1 MKRTAWGGLLAAL
14 ALAVCLSLLPTT
26 AQATEHTNHPIC
38 GASCTHASEGK
49 EHTEITWTAIGSEN
63 DLYETEKDGKGGYYY
78 LTTDIVLSRIWE
90 PADGVTLCLNGH
102 SLTADHDSIET
113 FDQTV
118 FVDQNRSFTLTDC
131 NGDNGSYTF
140 RKNENGD
147 KWELVTGNPT
157 GSDDIKVTGGVI
169 THAVGKTGSGV
180 HVKGTFTMYGGTIA
194 GNRAENGGG
203 VYAVSGGAFVMY
215 GGTIAGNTTA
225 ENGGGINIQNS
236 SKSSISGGSI
246 TKNSAANGY
255 GGGVYAGN
263 TRNFTISGSA
273 VISGNSAANGG
284 GVCVDGQSAVVTMT
298 GGTIGGTESDDAN
311 TAAYGGGVYVNNGG
325 MLTMNGSAKVSGNSA
340 SNNGGGVY
348 VNNGST
354 LSMSENASVS
364 GNKSTGDGGGVY
376 VSGGSDGGYSMF
388 TMNGSASVSGNIS
401 GNLVLSGDIY
411 GGGVYLNDNCTF
423 NLSGSAAI
431 RGNKAYGGTSYG
443 GGVYAYNSTITM
455 TGGTIGGTERD
466 DANTASYGGGVYLDG
481 NSTFTMSGGEITGNI
496 TRTRGNGGG
505 VYQLGGTFIMSGSA
519 AVRGN
524 TANVNGGGVYTDGG
538 GKLSM
543 SDSAVIA
550 GNRVEHDTGGSGG
563 GVYAHNSTIDMTGGT
578 IGGAGS
584 DANTA
589 PYGGG
594 VYLYSRDSYH
604 STFTMSGG
612 AVCGNKSTGNGG
624 GVYVYDGCTFTMS
637 DSAEVRGNK
646 ISGSESSNTSNG
658 HGGGVYV
665 VNGTFTMNGGAV
677 CGNSAVK
684 NGGGVYVN
692 ASSSGSA
699 AFTMNDGASVCG
711 NSTPQDG
718 GGVYV
723 YKVGNGNVTFTME
736 GGAEVRG
743 NSAVKGGGVYMYNG
757 TLDLRG
763 TVTGNNA
770 SGADAG
776 AGVYVRHPKSG
787 GDTPTVNLSGGAAV
801 NSNWKNGALENGVY
815 VQGKNGTANN
825 IYLPED
831 KTVAVTGSLTG
842 DGTIGVTSGKALEP
856 GAYTTLA
863 SVAEGAEVSVTKFT
877 PDAGEPYSVARVE
890 NELWLVNGQLHL
902 HAACGGTT
910 CPDKDK
916 HSAHGDYVRFD
927 VLSYDADN
935 KKLNGY
941 SASGEGYTLGAGAY
955 YLNGNIEL
963 DAPLLIDRGVTLCLN
978 GYSLTVKADKEAIII
993 AAYNGSLT
1001 LCDCKGGNVDAEY
1014 GSITHGEKDSGKYS
1028 GCGVMVN
1035 INATFTMY
1043 GGSICGNQSEDKAA
1057 GVHVDSGASFTM
1069 YGGSICGNQS
1079 ESVYVEPG
1087 ATFTM
1092 YGGSVTE
1099 NSAPGGMGAGIYT
1112 AGNTTIGGSAVVS
1125 RNSAPGGMGAGIYCF
1140 SGTLCIEGSAQIT
1153 DNTAAKGGGV
1163 YVQIEDGGAVTIRGN
1178 AQITGNTATEDGGG
1192 VYVEKGTLKVSG
1204 SVKLTGNVD
1213 GSEAPKHSNVYLY
1226 SGDPITVE
1234 GELTDGENSARIGV
1248 TLSDRVLKLAEGGVP
1263 QTVAEATD
1271 GSWIKETSFAYDDDT
1286 GTYTMGLSEDRKSV
1300 KLRHDHAW
1308 MYTRLEESTPT
1319 IEAKCSTCELNGGAV
1334 WLFVDSY
1341 TYTPQTAQGPEAK
1354 HYPNRPWKAGPVT
1367 VVYKKGEAV
1376 LSEAPTNAGEYTA
1389 SITLTGADGTPVTI
1403 ERTFRINKR
1412 TELNKTD
1419 FTFQP
1424 PQNAEYDGKTDWTV
1438 TIRAN
1443 ADIVG
1448 VGEIT
1453 PKYWKN
1459 GALPKKGT
1467 KDAGTYTVNI
1477 YVEEGD
1483 NYSAMYCPTEQAD
1496 YWTFAV
1502 TPASYDYSIPDQSI
1516 VVGSCLRDIVVPEGG
1531 TGVPLENGSNETV
1544 RGTLTW
1550 YILDAEN
1557 NYEEAS
1563 DADLW
1568 EVATPGGSRTLYW
1581 IFQPTDPNYTDAAK
1595 SGSVVLNFTEASP
1608 QDLRFD
1614 TSPVS
1619 KTYGDAPFTVEAYN
1633 ASQGGG
1639 EVTYTSSDASIAA
1652 VDSNGKVTIKRA
1664 GSVTIT
1670 ATAAAVSG
1678 KYEVTSKSY
1687 ELTVAPKPVPV
1698 YSVSA
1703 KSKEYDGTTRAE
1715 ANLTYA
1721 TILGTDKVDPNDDVY
1736 VIGAD
1741 VAFADPNADYSPD
1754 TGNTPKTVYIRS
1766 VTLGGAD
1773 AGSYT
1778 VDRENSATETVAII
1792 YQRELTLTHIDRVD
1806 KDYDGSTDYAV
1817 VTGERFDGLQNRETL
1832 VRDVDY
1838 TISAEYWPN
1847 ADAGLKTVWVTV
1859 TLLDTPTARNYQ
1871 AGRTGGQFG
1880 FTDYAQINQ
1889 LVYGDKTDRLD
1900 VRYGRS
1906 GTKELGGLLAEA
1918 RSTATVYAIEGD
1930 TSILSAYS
1938 LSPDTKLYAAV
1949 VDDAAKIGASATI
1962 RILVTGVNYEDY
1974 FIDVTVTV
1982 SGKESVTISGL
1993 TYPYKTYDGQPI
2005 APTGTLTVSGDKV
2018 PAGALEV
2025 WYTGTGGTVYS
2036 SASAPAA
2043 AGSYQ
2048 AVWRVA
2054 DSNADYTGSVT
2065 YSFSIGRRT
2074 VTVKPKN
2081 AAITEGAALPA
2092 FELEYAGLVSGDV
2105 LGVTPAP
2112 QFTVYEIGS
2121 DTEVLAPTTGRYR
2134 IYWTNA
2140 DSAAFTGAE
2149 SYDVFPIRVSELTVS
2164 SAPAPTPGGSSGPAA
2179 PTYPVSTPNKPEN
2192 GTVTVE
2198 PKNAGKGDTVTIIVK
2213 PDEGYE
2219 PGTVAVVD
2227 KDGSKLPL
2235 TDEGGGRYSFVMP
2248 EGGVTVKADFV
2259 KKGFF
2264 VDVPADSFYYEA
2276 VKWAVEKGI
2285 TNGTD
2290 AMHFSPNEPCTRAQ
2304 IVTFLWRAAG
2314 SPEPKSLSS
2323 FADVPANAYYAKAV
2337 AWAAEQGIALGVD
2350 ATHFDPNATCTR
2362 AHGVTFL
2369 ARAVKAAGDGR
2380 TAFTDVPENA
2390 YYAPAVKW
2398 AADNGVTEGIGGGL
2412 FGPANDCTRAQ
2423 IVTFLYRLYAKA

>member
-1 MKRTAWGGLLAAL
+1 MKRKPWGGFLLTL
-14 ALAVCLSLLPTT
+14 VLAVCLSLLPTT
-26 AQATEHTNHPIC
+26 AQAADHSSHPVC
-38 GASCTHASEGK
+38 GASCTHASE

-131 NGDNGSYTF
+131 NGDRSYTF

-157 GSDDIKVTGGVI
+157 ESDDIKVTGGVI

-180 HVKGTFTMYGGTIA
+180 HVKGTFTMYGGSIV

-203 VYAVSGGAFVMY
+203 VYAVTGGAFVMY

-284 GVCVDGQSAVVTMT
+284 GVCFQSTASSGFYEM
-298 GGTIGGTESDDAN
+298 TIGG
-311 TAAYGGGVYVNNGG
+311 
-325 MLTMNGSAKVSGNSA
+325 SASVSGNSA
-340 SNNGGGVY
+340 SSNGGGVY
-348 VNNGST
+348 
-354 LSMSENASVS
+354 A
-364 GNKSTGDGGGVY
+364 DGG
-376 VSGGSDGGYSMF
+376 SKLDMGGKSV
-388 TMNGSASVSGNIS
+388 VSGNIS

-455 TGGTIGGTERD
+455 TGGTIGGTIGGTERD

-519 AVRGN
+519 EVRGN

-665 VNGTFTMNGGAV
+665 VNGTFTMDGGAV

-699 AFTMNDGASVCG
+699 AFTMNGSAEVSSNTATG
-711 NSTPQDG
+711 DG

-723 YKVGNGNVTFTME
+723 YKVGNGNVTFTMD

-757 TLDLRG
+757 TLNLRG

-770 SGADAG
+770 SGDG
-776 AGVYVRHPKSG
+776 AGVYVWHPKSG
-787 GDTPTVNLSGGAAV
+787 GYTPTVNLSGDAAV
-801 NSNWKNGALENGVY
+801 HGNWKNGALKNGVY
-815 VQGKNGTANN
+815 VQGENGTANN

-863 SVAEGAEVSVTKFT
+863 SVAAGAEVSVTKFT
-877 PDAGEPYSVARVE
+877 PDAGDPYSVARVGDA
-890 NELWLVNGQLHL
+890 LWLVNGQLHL
-902 HAACGGTT
+902 HAVCGGTT
-910 CPDKDK
+910 CPDTAN
-916 HSAHGDYVRFD
+916 HNSAHGDYVRFD

-963 DAPLLIDRGVTLCLN
+963 DVPLIINGNVTLCLN
-978 GYSLTVKADKEAIII
+978 GYSITVKADKEAIII

-1035 INATFTMY
+1035 INAAFTMY
-1043 GGSICGNQSEDKAA
+1043 GGSICGNQDTSGAA
-1057 GVHVDSGASFTM
+1057 GVHVDTNA
-1069 YGGSICGNQS
+1069 
-1079 ESVYVEPG
+1079 V
-1087 ATFTM
+1087 FTM

-1099 NSAPGGMGAGIYT
+1099 NTVPGDMGAGIYT
-1112 AGNTTIGGSAVVS
+1112 AGSTTIGGSAVVS
-1125 RNSAPGGMGAGIYCF
+1125 KNSASGGMGAGIYCAD
-1140 SGTLCIEGSAQIT
+1140 GTLLIEGNAKIT
-1153 DNTAAKGGGV
+1153 GNTAAKGGGV
-1163 YVQIEDGGAVTIRGN
+1163 YLYLEDGGAVTVRGN
-1178 AQITGNTATEDGGG
+1178 AQITGNTAAQGGG

-1213 GSEAPKHSNVYLY
+1213 GSEDRKPSNVYLY

-1234 GELTDGENSARIGV
+1234 GELADGENGARIGV
-1248 TLSDRVLKLAEGGVP
+1248 TLPDLVLRRITNEG
-1263 QTVAEATD
+1263 QTVTVAQATD
-1271 GSWIKETSFAYDDDT
+1271 GNWIKETSFAYDDDT

-1300 KLRHDHAW
+1300 QLRHDHAW
-1308 MYTRLEESTPT
+1308 VYTRLEESTPT
-1319 IEAKCSTCELNGGAV
+1319 IEAKCSTCELDGGAV
-1334 WLFVDSY
+1334 WLFVGSY
-1341 TYTPQTAQGPEAK
+1341 TYTYETAQGPKAE
-1354 HYPNRPWKAGPVT
+1354 HYSNRPWKAGPVT

-1376 LSEAPTNAGEYTA
+1376 LNGAPINAGDYTA
-1389 SITLTGADGTPVTI
+1389 SITLTGADGAEAII
-1403 ERTFRINKR
+1403 ERTFRISKR

-1419 FTFQP
+1419 FTFEP
-1424 PQNAEYDGKTDWTV
+1424 PQNAVYDGRTDWTV

-1443 ADIVG
+1443 DDIVG

-1453 PKYWKN
+1453 PLYFTYPPDPERGYSTAFSRIN
-1459 GALPKKGT
+1459 
-1467 KDAGTYTVNI
+1467 AGTYAVKALVAEGENYIQMEQPVNQ
-1477 YVEEGD
+1477 EG
-1483 NYSAMYCPTEQAD
+1483 
-1496 YWTFAV
+1496 YWTFTV
-1502 TPASYDYSIPDQSI
+1502 MPASYTYRITSPQDI

-1531 TGVPLENGSNETV
+1531 TGVRLSNGSVEIVT
-1544 RGTLTW
+1544 GTLTW
-1550 YILDAEN
+1550 Y
-1557 NYEEAS
+1557 S
-1563 DADLW
+1563 DATYSTSLADDIVLSGQ
-1568 EVATPGGSRTLYW
+1568 VGSTTTLYW
-1581 IFQPTDPNYTDAAK
+1581 KFTPNDPNYIPDAK
-1595 SGSVVLNFTEASP
+1595 TGSVVLTFKEA
-1608 QDLRFD
+1608 QNQELRFD
-1614 TSPVS
+1614 TAPVS
-1619 KTYGDAPFTVEAYN
+1619 KTYGDASFTVEAVN
-1633 ASQGGG
+1633 ASRGGG

-1678 KYEVTSKSY
+1678 KYKVTSASY
-1687 ELTVAPKPVPV
+1687 TLTVAQAPIKIVGIIGV
-1698 YSVSA
+1698 EG
-1703 KSKEYDGTTRAE
+1703 KDYDG
-1715 ANLTYA
+1715 
-1721 TILGTDKVDPNDDVY
+1721 GTDATARLLSYIPDMYKAKAGDDVY
-1736 VIGAD
+1736 VISAD
-1741 VAFADPNADYSPD
+1741 VAFTDANAGWD
-1754 TGNTPKTVYIRS
+1754 KTARIDLNS
-1766 VTLGGAD
+1766 IHLGGAD
-1773 AGSYT
+1773 AGNYT
-1778 VDRENSATETVAII
+1778 VDLVNSQTEVIGSI
-1792 YQRELTLTHIDRVD
+1792 RKRELTLTHIDRVD
-1806 KDYDGSTDYAV
+1806 KPYDGSTDYAV

-1832 VRDVDY
+1832 VKDVDY

-1859 TLLDTPTARNYQ
+1859 TLLDTAKARNYE
-1871 AGRTGGQFG
+1871 AGRIGGQFG
-1880 FTDYAQINQ
+1880 FADYARINQ
-1889 LVYGDKTDRLD
+1889 RVYGDQTDRLD

-1938 LSPDTKLYAAV
+1938 LSADTQLYAAV

-1974 FIDVTVTV
+1974 FIDVAVTV

-2036 SASAPAA
+2036 SASAPVA

-2054 DSNADYTGSVT
+2054 GSNADYTGSVT

-2121 DTEVLAPTTGRYR
+2121 DTEVLAPTAGSYR

-2140 DSAAFTGAE
+2140 DAAAFAGAE
-2149 SYDVFPIRVSELTVS
+2149 SYDVFKVAVGVLTVS

-2179 PTYPVSTPNKPEN
+2179 PTYPVSTPDKPEN

-2198 PKNAGKGDTVTIIVK
+2198 PKNAGKGDIVTIVVK

-2219 PGTVAVVD
+2219 PGTVAVVN

-2264 VDVPADSFYYEA
+2264 VDVPTDSFYYEA

-2380 TAFTDVPENA
+2380 TAFTDVLENA

-2412 FGPANDCTRAQ
+2412 FGPNNDCTRAQ

>member
-1 MKRTAWGGLLAAL
+1 MKRKPWGGLLLAL

-26 AQATEHTNHPIC
+26 AQATGHTHLECGSTECTGHGDGEHTKN
-38 GASCTHASEGK
+38 
-49 EHTEITWTAIGSEN
+49 ITWTAIKSEN

-140 RKNENGD
+140 RKNESGD

-169 THAVGKTGSGV
+169 THAVGETGSGV
-180 HVKGTFTMYGGTIA
+180 HVKGTFTM
-194 GNRAENGGG
+194 
-203 VYAVSGGAFVMY
+203 
-215 GGTIAGNTTA
+215 
-225 ENGGGINIQNS
+225 
-236 SKSSISGGSI
+236 
-246 TKNSAANGY
+246 
-255 GGGVYAGN
+255 
-263 TRNFTISGSA
+263 
-273 VISGNSAANGG
+273 
-284 GVCVDGQSAVVTMT
+284 T
-298 GGTIGGTESDDAN
+298 GGTIGGTESGDAN
-311 TAAYGGGVYVNNGG
+311 KATHGGGVYQ
-325 MLTMNGSAKVSGNSA
+325 
-340 SNNGGGVY
+340 
-348 VNNGST
+348 
-354 LSMSENASVS
+354 
-364 GNKSTGDGGGVY
+364 DGG
-376 VSGGSDGGYSMF
+376 
-388 TMNGSASVSGNIS
+388 
-401 GNLVLSGDIY
+401 
-411 GGGVYLNDNCTF
+411 TF
-423 NLSGSAAI
+423 I
-431 RGNKAYGGTSYG
+431 
-443 GGVYAYNSTITM
+443 
-455 TGGTIGGTERD
+455 
-466 DANTASYGGGVYLDG
+466 
-481 NSTFTMSGGEITGNI
+481 MSGGKITGNK
-496 TRTRGNGGG
+496 TKGTGNGGG
-505 VYQLGGTFIMSGSA
+505 VYQTGGTFTMNGSA

-524 TANVNGGGVYTDGG
+524 TANIKGGGVYTDGG
-538 GKLSM
+538 GTLNM

-550 GNRVEHDTGGSGG
+550 GNIVEHTSAGSGG
-563 GVYAHNSTIDMTGGT
+563 GVYAYSSTIDMTGGT
-578 IGGAGS
+578 IGGEKSG
-584 DANTA
+584 DANEA

-594 VYLYSRDSYH
+594 VYLDGRSEDGY

-612 AVCGNKSTGNGG
+612 AVCGNKSTGKGG

-665 VNGTFTMNGGAV
+665 VNGTFTMDGGAV
-677 CGNSAVK
+677 RGNSAEK

-723 YKVGNGNVTFTME
+723 YKVGNGNVTFTMK

-743 NSAVKGGGVYMYNG
+743 NSAVNGGGVYMYNG

-770 SGADAG
+770 SGEG
-776 AGVYVRHPKSG
+776 AGVYVRHPQSG
-787 GDTPTVNLSGGAAV
+787 GDTPAVNLSGGAAV
-801 NSNWKNGALENGVY
+801 NSNWKNG
-815 VQGKNGTANN
+815 TANN
-825 IYLPED
+825 IYLPER
-831 KTVAVTGSLTG
+831 KTLAVTGSLTG
-842 DGTIGVTSGKALEP
+842 EGTIGVTSGEALVP

-863 SVAEGAEVSVTKFT
+863 NVAEGAEVSGTKFT
-877 PDAGEPYSVARVE
+877 PDADGYSVARVGDA
-890 NELWLVNGQLHL
+890 LWLVNGQLHL
-902 HAACGGTT
+902 HEVCGGTT
-910 CPDKDK
+910 CPDTAN
-916 HSAHGDYVRFD
+916 HNSAHGDYVRFD

-955 YLNGNIEL
+955 YLNDNVEL
-963 DAPLLIDRGVTLCLN
+963 DAPLLIYGDVTLCLN
-978 GYSLTVKADKEAIII
+978 GYSITVKADEEAIII
-993 AAYNGSLT
+993 AANRGSLT
-1001 LCDCKGGNVDAEY
+1001 LCDCKGGSETY
-1014 GSITHGEKDSGKYS
+1014 GSITHSVKDSGKYS
-1028 GCGVMVN
+1028 GCGVMVYGG
-1035 INATFTMY
+1035 ASFTMY
-1043 GGSICGNQSEDKAA
+1043 GGSIRGNQSEDKAA
-1057 GVHVDSGASFTM
+1057 GVHVVSNASFTM

-1099 NSAPGGMGAGIYT
+1099 NTAPGGMGAGIYT
-1112 AGNTTIGGSAVVS
+1112 AGSTTIGGSAEVS
-1125 RNSAPGGMGAGIYCF
+1125 RNSAPGGRGAGIYCAR
-1140 SGTLCIEGSAQIT
+1140 GTLRIEGRAQIT
-1153 DNTAAKGGGV
+1153 DNTAAKGGV
-1163 YVQIEDGGAVTIRGN
+1163 YLEMAEAVMTVRGS
-1178 AQITGNTATEDGGG
+1178 AQITGNTAAQGGG

-1213 GSEAPKHSNVYLY
+1213 GSEAQKASNVYLG
-1226 SGDPITVE
+1226 SGYRIAVE
-1234 GELTDGENSARIGV
+1234 SELADGENGARIGV
-1248 TLSDRVLKLAEGGVP
+1248 TLPDLVLGRITNEGQTV
-1263 QTVAEATD
+1263 TVAEATD

-1300 KLRHDHAW
+1300 QLRHDHAW

-1319 IEAKCSTCELNGGAV
+1319 IKAECSTCQLDGGAV
-1334 WLFVDSY
+1334 WLFVGSY
-1341 TYTPQTAQGPEAK
+1341 TYTYKTAQGPKAEQ
-1354 HYPNRPWKAGPVT
+1354 YSNRPWKAGPVT

-1376 LSEAPTNAGEYTA
+1376 LSGAPINAGDYTA
-1389 SITLTGADGTPVTI
+1389 SITLRSADGTPVTI
-1403 ERTFRINKR
+1403 ERTFRISKR

-1419 FTFQP
+1419 FTFEP
-1424 PQNAEYDGKTDWTV
+1424 PQNAVYDGRTDWTV
-1438 TIRAN
+1438 TIRAKD
-1443 ADIVG
+1443 DIVG

-1459 GALPKKGT
+1459 GALPKNGT
-1467 KDAGTYTVNI
+1467 KDAGAYTVNI

-1483 NYSAMYCPTEQAD
+1483 NYSAMYCPTEQED
-1496 YWTFAV
+1496 YWTFTV
-1502 TPASYDYSIPDQSI
+1502 MPASYTYRITSPQDI
-1516 VVGSCLRDIVVPEGG
+1516 VVGSCLRDIAVPEGG
-1531 TGVPLENGSNETV
+1531 TGVRLSNGSVEIVT
-1544 RGTLTW
+1544 GTLTW
-1550 YILDAEN
+1550 YLDAGLSD
-1557 NYEEAS
+1557 EAE
-1563 DADLW
+1563 DEDLW
-1568 EVATPGGSRTLYW
+1568 EVAAPGGSRTLYW
-1581 IFQPTDPNYTDAAK
+1581 VFQPTDPNYTDAAE
-1595 SGSVVLNFTEASP
+1595 SGSVVLNFTEAPP
-1608 QDLRFD
+1608 QELRFD

-1619 KTYGDAPFTVEAYN
+1619 KTYGDAPFTVEAVN
-1633 ASQGGG
+1633 ASRGGG
-1639 EVTYTSSDASIAA
+1639 EVTYTSSDESIAT
-1652 VDSNGKVTIKRA
+1652 VDSNGKVTIKKA
-1664 GSVTIT
+1664 GTVTIT

-1678 KYEVTSKSY
+1678 KYKVTSKSY
-1687 ELTVAPKPVPV
+1687 TLTVAQAPIKIVGIIGV
-1698 YSVSA
+1698 EG
-1703 KSKEYDGTTRAE
+1703 KDYDG
-1715 ANLTYA
+1715 
-1721 TILGTDKVDPNDDVY
+1721 GTDATARLLSYIPDMYKAKAGDDVY
-1736 VIGAD
+1736 VISAD
-1741 VAFADPNADYSPD
+1741 VAFTDANAGWD
-1754 TGNTPKTVYIRS
+1754 KTARIDLNS
-1766 VTLGGAD
+1766 IHLGGAD
-1773 AGSYT
+1773 AGNYT
-1778 VDRENSATETVAII
+1778 VDLVNSQTEVIGSI
-1792 YQRELTLTHIDRVD
+1792 RKRELTLTHIDRVD
-1806 KDYDGSTDYAV
+1806 KPYDGSTDYAV
-1817 VTGERFDGLQNRETL
+1817 VTGEHFDGLQNRETL

-1859 TLLDTPTARNYQ
+1859 TLLDTAKARNYE
-1871 AGRTGGQFG
+1871 AGRIGGQFG
-1880 FTDYAQINQ
+1880 FADYARINQ
-1889 LVYGDKTDRLD
+1889 RVYGDQTDRLD

-1906 GTKELGGLLAEA
+1906 GTKELGGLRAEE

-1938 LSPDTKLYAAV
+1938 LSADTQLYAAV
-1949 VDDAAKIGASATI
+1949 VDDAAKIGASAAI

-1974 FIDVTVTV
+1974 FIDVAVTV

-2025 WYTGTGGTVYS
+2025 WYTGTGSTVYS
-2036 SASAPAA
+2036 SASAPTA

-2048 AVWRVA
+2048 ALWRVA
-2054 DSNADYTGSVT
+2054 DSNEDYTGSVT

-2081 AAITEGAALPA
+2081 AATTEGAALPA

-2121 DTEVLAPTTGRYR
+2121 DTEVLAPTAGSYR

-2140 DSAAFTGAE
+2140 DAAAFAGAE
-2149 SYDVFPIRVSELTVS
+2149 SYDVFKVAVGVLTVS

-2179 PTYPVSTPNKPEN
+2179 PTYPVSTPDKPEN

-2198 PKNAGKGDTVTIIVK
+2198 PKNAGKGDIVTIVVK

-2219 PGTVAVVD
+2219 PGTVAVVN

-2412 FGPANDCTRAQ
+2412 FGPNNDCTRAQ

>member
-1 MKRTAWGGLLAAL
+1 MKRKPWGGLLLAL

-26 AQATEHTNHPIC
+26 AQAAEEHTNHPIC
-38 GASCTHASEGK
+38 GASCTHASEGE
-49 EHTEITWTAIGSEN
+49 EHTETMWTAISTWE
-63 DLYETEKDGKGGYYY
+63 DLEAAGKNGGYYY
-78 LTTDIVLSRIWE
+78 LTNDIPYTYQWE
-90 PADGVTLCLNGH
+90 PKANVTLCLNGH
-102 SLTADHDSIET
+102 SLMTSGDYPTIYMTGSG
-113 FDQTV
+113 
-118 FVDQNRSFTLTDC
+118 SLTLTDC
-131 NGDNGSYTF
+131 NGDNGSYRF
-140 RKNENGD
+140 RKDSTTD
-147 KWELVTGNPT
+147 KWELVTNGT
-157 GSDDIKVTGGVI
+157 TEGDDITVTGGVI
-169 THAVGKTGSGV
+169 THAEDKTNSGVSIGSGC
-180 HVKGTFTMYGGTIA
+180 TFTMYGGSIV
-194 GNRAENGGG
+194 GNCNEASGGG
-203 VYAVSGGAFVMY
+203 VTGSGTFRMY
-215 GGTIAGNTTA
+215 GGTITGNTV
-225 ENGGGINIQNS
+225 
-236 SKSSISGGSI
+236 
-246 TKNSAANGY
+246 ANTNH
-255 GGGVYAGN
+255 GGGVYMLNG
-263 TRNFTISGSA
+263 TFDMTGGE
-273 VISGNSAANGG
+273 ISGN
-284 GVCVDGQSAVVTMT
+284 
-298 GGTIGGTESDDAN
+298 
-311 TAAYGGGVYVNNGG
+311 TAA
-325 MLTMNGSAKVSGNSA
+325 
-340 SNNGGGVY
+340 NNGGGVY
-348 VNNGST
+348 QTGGT
-354 LSMSENASVS
+354 FTMSGGAVR
-364 GNKSTGDGGGVY
+364 GNTATGDGGGVY
-376 VSGGSDGGYSMF
+376 V
-388 TMNGSASVSGNIS
+388 NGSGTLDMGGESVVSGNVS
-401 GNLVLSGDIY
+401 GNYASVFDIY
-411 GGGVYLNDNCTF
+411 GGGVYVDGGTF
-423 NLSGSAAI
+423 TMSGSAAI
-431 RGNKAYGGTSYG
+431 RGNQAYRNSYG

-455 TGGTIGGTERD
+455 TGGTIGGEES
-466 DANTASYGGGVYLDG
+466 DANTATYGGGVYQDG
-481 NSTFTMSGGEITGNI
+481 GTFIMSGGKITGNK
-496 TRTRGNGGG
+496 TKVTGNGGG
-505 VYQLGGTFIMSGSA
+505 VYQTGGTFTMNGSA

-524 TANVNGGGVYTDGG
+524 TANIKGGGVYTDGG
-538 GKLSM
+538 GTLSM

-550 GNRVEHDTGGSGG
+550 GNRVDRYGG
-563 GVYAHNSTIDMTGGT
+563 GVYAYSSTITMTDGT
-578 IGGAGS
+578 IGGEES
-584 DANTA
+584 DANEA

-594 VYLYSRDSYH
+594 VYLDGSSEGGY

-612 AVCGNKSTGNGG
+612 AVCGNKSTGN
-624 GVYVYDGCTFTMS
+624 
-637 DSAEVRGNK
+637 
-646 ISGSESSNTSNG
+646 
-658 HGGGVYV
+658 
-665 VNGTFTMNGGAV
+665 
-677 CGNSAVK
+677 
-684 NGGGVYVN
+684 
-692 ASSSGSA
+692 
-699 AFTMNDGASVCG
+699 
-711 NSTPQDG
+711 
-718 GGVYV
+718 
-723 YKVGNGNVTFTME
+723 
-736 GGAEVRG
+736 
-743 NSAVKGGGVYMYNG
+743 GGGVYMYNG

-815 VQGKNGTANN
+815 VQGENGTANN

-863 SVAEGAEVSVTKFT
+863 SVAAGAEVSGTKFT
-877 PDAGEPYSVARVE
+877 PDTDGYSVARVE
-890 NELWLVNGQLHL
+890 NELWLVYGQLHL

-916 HSAHGDYVRFD
+916 HSAHGGYVRFD

-1226 SGDPITVE
+1226 SGDPIIVE
-1234 GELTDGENSARIGV
+1234 GELTDGENGARIGV

-1949 VDDAAKIGASATI
+1949 VDDAAKIGASAAI

-1974 FIDVTVTV
+1974 FIDVAVTV

-2121 DTEVLAPTTGRYR
+2121 DTEVLAPTAGRYR

-2290 AMHFSPNEPCTRAQ
+2290 AMHFSPNEPCTRTQ

>member
-1 MKRTAWGGLLAAL
+1 MKRKPWGGLLLAL

-26 AQATEHTNHPIC
+26 ARAADHTNHPIC
-38 GASCTHASEGK
+38 GASCTHASEEE
-49 EHTEITWTAIGSEN
+49 EHTEKTWTAIKSEN
-63 DLYETEKDGKGGYYY
+63 DLYETEKDGNGGYYY
-78 LTTDIVLSRIWE
+78 LTTDIALERIWQ
-90 PADGVTLCLNGH
+90 PVDGVTLCLNGH

-113 FDQTV
+113 FDQTI
-118 FVDQNRSFTLTDC
+118 FVDQGKHFTLTDC
-131 NGDNGSYTF
+131 NGDKGSYTF

-157 GSDDIKVTGGVI
+157 GSDDIQVTGGVI

-180 HVKGTFTMYGGTIA
+180 HVKGTFTMYSGTIA

-236 SKSSISGGSI
+236 SESSISGGSI

-325 MLTMNGSAKVSGNSA
+325 MLTMNGSAKVSGN
-340 SNNGGGVY
+340 
-348 VNNGST
+348 
-354 LSMSENASVS
+354 
-364 GNKSTGDGGGVY
+364 KSTGDGGGVY
-376 VSGGSDGGYSMF
+376 ADGGSTLDMGGESV
-388 TMNGSASVSGNIS
+388 VSGNIS
-401 GNLVLSGDIY
+401 GNYASVSDIY
-411 GGGVYLNDNCTF
+411 GGGVYVDGGTF
-423 NLSGSAAI
+423 TMSGSAAI
-431 RGNKAYGGTSYG
+431 RGNQAYRNSYG

-455 TGGTIGGTERD
+455 TGGTIGGEES
-466 DANTASYGGGVYLDG
+466 DANTATYGGGVYQDG
-481 NSTFTMSGGEITGNI
+481 GTFIMSGGKITGNK
-496 TRTRGNGGG
+496 TKVTGNGGG
-505 VYQLGGTFIMSGSA
+505 VYQTGGTFTMNGSA

-524 TANVNGGGVYTDGG
+524 TANIKGGGVYTDGG
-538 GKLSM
+538 GTLNM

-550 GNRVEHDTGGSGG
+550 GNIVEHTSAGSGG
-563 GVYAHNSTIDMTGGT
+563 GVYAYNSTIDMTGGT
-578 IGGAGS
+578 IGGEKSGN
-584 DANTA
+584 ANEA

-594 VYLYSRDSYH
+594 VYLDGSSEGGY
-604 STFTMSGG
+604 STFTMHGG
-612 AVCGNKSTGNGG
+612 AVRGNKSTGNGG
-624 GVYVYDGCTFTMS
+624 GMYVYDGCMFTMS

-677 CGNSAVK
+677 RGNTAEK

-692 ASSSGSA
+692 ATISGSA
-699 AFTMNDGASVCG
+699 AFTMNGSAEVCG
-711 NSTPQDG
+711 NSTEKDG

-723 YKVGNGNVTFTME
+723 YHNKVTFTMD
-736 GGAEVRG
+736 GGAVSG
-743 NSAVKGGGVYMYNG
+743 NSAASGGGVYMYNG

-770 SGADAG
+770 SGEG
-776 AGVYVRHPKSG
+776 AGVYVRHNASG
-787 GDTPTVNLSGGAAV
+787 GYAPTVNLSGGAAV
-801 NSNWKNGALENGVY
+801 NSNWKGGALENGVY
-815 VQGKNGTANN
+815 VQGANGIASN

-831 KTVAVTGSLTG
+831 KTLAVTGPLTG
-842 DGTIGVTSGKALEP
+842 EWTIGVTSGETLVF
-856 GAYTTLA
+856 GGHTTLA
-863 SVAEGAEVSVTKFT
+863 TVANGAEVSGTKFT
-877 PDAGEPYSVARVE
+877 PDTDGYSVARVGDA
-890 NELWLVNGQLHL
+890 LWLVHGQLHL
-902 HAACGGTT
+902 HEVCGSTT
-910 CPDKDK
+910 CPDTAN
-916 HSAHGDYVRFD
+916 HNSAHGDYVQFD
-927 VLSYDADN
+927 VLSYDAAN
-935 KKLNGY
+935 KKLNGR
-941 SASGEGYTLGAGAY
+941 SASNDGYPLSDGAY
-955 YLNGNIEL
+955 YLNDNIEL
-963 DAPLLIDRGVTLCLN
+963 DAPLYIPNNTNVTLCLN
-978 GYSLTVKADKEAIII
+978 GYSITVKADKDAITIGV
-993 AAYNGSLT
+993 NGTLK
-1001 LCDCKGGNVDAEY
+1001 LCDCKGGNVNAEY
-1014 GSITHGEKDSGKYS
+1014 GRITHAVKDGGKYS
-1028 GCGVMVN
+1028 GCGVQVN
-1035 INATFTMY
+1035 LNAAFTMY
-1043 GGSICGNQSEDKAA
+1043 GGSIRGNQDTSGAA
-1057 GVHVDSGASFTM
+1057 GVHVDTNA
-1069 YGGSICGNQS
+1069 
-1079 ESVYVEPG
+1079 V
-1087 ATFTM
+1087 FTM

-1099 NSAPGGMGAGIYT
+1099 NTVPDDMGAGIYT
-1112 AGNTTIGGSAVVS
+1112 AGSTTIGGSAEVS
-1125 RNSAPGGMGAGIYCF
+1125 KNSAPSGMGAGIYCVG
-1140 SGTLCIEGSAQIT
+1140 GTLCIEGSAKIT
-1153 DNTAAKGGGV
+1153 GNTAAKGGGV
-1163 YVQIEDGGAVTIRGN
+1163 YLYLEDDAEGMTVRGN
-1178 AQITGNTATEDGGG
+1178 AQITGNTAAQGGG

-1204 SVKLTGNVD
+1204 SVRVTGNVD
-1213 GSEAPKHSNVYLY
+1213 GSAARKPSNVYLDTGY
-1226 SGDPITVE
+1226 RIAVE
-1234 GELTDGENSARIGV
+1234 GELTGSENGARIGV
-1248 TLSDRVLKLAEGGVP
+1248 TLPASVLGRITNEG
-1263 QTVAEATD
+1263 QTVSVAQATE
-1271 GSWIKETSFAYDDDT
+1271 GNWIKETSFAYDDDT
-1286 GTYTMGLSEDRKSV
+1286 GTYTMGLSEDGTSV

-1308 MYTRLEESTPT
+1308 VYTRLEESTPT
-1319 IEAKCSTCELNGGAV
+1319 IEAKCSTCQLDGGAV
-1334 WLFVDSY
+1334 WLFVGSY
-1341 TYTPQTAQGPEAK
+1341 TYTYKTAQGPKAE
-1354 HYPNRPWKAGPVT
+1354 HYSNRPWKAGPVT
-1367 VVYKKGEAV
+1367 VVYKKEGNV
-1376 LSEAPTNAGEYTA
+1376 LNEAPINAGDYTA
-1389 SITLTGADGTPVTI
+1389 SITLRSADGTPVTI
-1403 ERTFRINKR
+1403 ERTFRINKC

-1419 FTFQP
+1419 FTFEP
-1424 PQNAEYDGKTDWTV
+1424 PQNEVYDGRTDWTV
-1438 TIRAN
+1438 TIRAKD
-1443 ADIVG
+1443 DIVG

-1459 GALPKKGT
+1459 GALPKNGT
-1467 KDAGTYTVNI
+1467 KDAGAYTVNI

-1483 NYSAMYCPTEQAD
+1483 NYSAMYCPTEQED
-1496 YWTFAV
+1496 YWTFTV
-1502 TPASYDYSIPDQSI
+1502 LPASYAYRITSPQNI

-1550 YILDAEN
+1550 YLDAGLSD
-1557 NYEEAS
+1557 EAE
-1563 DADLW
+1563 DEDLW
-1568 EVATPGGSRTLYW
+1568 EVAAPGGSRTLYW
-1581 IFQPTDPNYTDAAK
+1581 VFQPTDPNYTDAAE
-1595 SGSVVLNFTEASP
+1595 SGSVVLNFKEALDQELS
-1608 QDLRFD
+1608 FD

-1619 KTYGDAPFTVEAYN
+1619 KTYGDASFTVEAVN
-1633 ASQGGG
+1633 ASRGGG
-1639 EVTYTSSDASIAA
+1639 EVTYTSSDESIAA
-1652 VDSNGKVTIKRA
+1652 VDSNGKVTIKKA
-1664 GSVTIT
+1664 GTVTIT

-1678 KYEVTSKSY
+1678 KYKVTSASY
-1687 ELTVAPKPVPV
+1687 TLTVAQAPIKIVGIIGV
-1698 YSVSA
+1698 EG
-1703 KSKEYDGTTRAE
+1703 KDYDG
-1715 ANLTYA
+1715 
-1721 TILGTDKVDPNDDVY
+1721 GTDATARLLSYIPDMYKAKAGDDVY
-1736 VIGAD
+1736 VISAD
-1741 VAFADPNADYSPD
+1741 VAFTDANAGWD
-1754 TGNTPKTVYIRS
+1754 KTARIDLNS
-1766 VTLGGAD
+1766 IHLGGAD
-1773 AGSYT
+1773 AGNYT
-1778 VDRENSATETVAII
+1778 VDLVNSQTEVIGSI
-1792 YQRELTLTHIDRVD
+1792 RKRELTLTHIDRVD
-1806 KDYDGSTDYAV
+1806 KPYDGSTDYAV

-1859 TLLDTPTARNYQ
+1859 TLLDTAKARNYE
-1871 AGRTGGQFG
+1871 AGRIGGQFG
-1880 FTDYAQINQ
+1880 FADYARINQ
-1889 LVYGDKTDRLD
+1889 RVYGDQTDRLD

-1938 LSPDTKLYAAV
+1938 LSADTQLYAAV

-1974 FIDVTVTV
+1974 FIDVAVTV

-2025 WYTGTGGTVYS
+2025 WYTGTGSTVYS
-2036 SASAPAA
+2036 SASAPTA

-2048 AVWRVA
+2048 ALWRVA
-2054 DSNADYTGSVT
+2054 DSNEDYIGSVT

-2081 AAITEGAALPA
+2081 AATTEGAALPA

-2121 DTEVLAPTTGRYR
+2121 DTEVLAPTAGSYR

-2140 DSAAFTGAE
+2140 DAAAFAGAE
-2149 SYDVFPIRVSELTVS
+2149 SYDVFKVAVGVLTVS
-2164 SAPAPTPGGSSGPAA
+2164 SASAPTPGGSSGPAA
-2179 PTYPVSTPNKPEN
+2179 PTYPVSTPDKPEN

-2198 PKNAGKGDTVTIIVK
+2198 PKNAGKGDTVTIVVK
-2213 PDEGYE
+2213 PDGGYE

-2337 AWAAEQGIALGVD
+2337 TWAAEQGIALGVD

-2380 TAFTDVPENA
+2380 TAFTDVLENA

-2412 FGPANDCTRAQ
+2412 FGPNNDCTRAQ

>member
-1 MKRTAWGGLLAAL
+1 MKRKPWGGLLLAL

-26 AQATEHTNHPIC
+26 AQATGHTHLECGSTECTGHGDREHTKN
-38 GASCTHASEGK
+38 
-49 EHTEITWTAIGSEN
+49 ITWTAIKSEN

-102 SLTADHDSIET
+102 SLTANHDSIET

-140 RKNENGD
+140 RKNESGD

-169 THAVGKTGSGV
+169 THAVGETGSGV

-325 MLTMNGSAKVSGNSA
+325 MLTMNGSASVSGNSA
-340 SNNGGGVY
+340 SSNGGGVY
-348 VNNGST
+348 VNNGGMLT
-354 LSMSENASVS
+354 MSGSAKVS
-364 GNKSTGDGGGVY
+364 GNKSTGYGGGVY
-376 VSGGSDGGYSMF
+376 ADGGSTLDMGGESV
-388 TMNGSASVSGNIS
+388 VSGNVS
-401 GNLVLSGDIY
+401 GNYASVFDIY
-411 GGGVYLNDNCTF
+411 GGGVYVYGGTF
-423 NLSGSAAI
+423 TMSGSAAI
-431 RGNKAYGGTSYG
+431 RGNQAYRNSYG
-443 GGVYAYNSTITM
+443 GGVYAYNSTINM
-455 TGGTIGGTERD
+455 TGGTIGGTESG
-466 DANTASYGGGVYLDG
+466 DANKATHGGGVYQDG
-481 NSTFTMSGGEITGNI
+481 GTFIMSGGKITGNK
-496 TRTRGNGGG
+496 TKGTGNGGG
-505 VYQLGGTFIMSGSA
+505 VYQTGGTFTMNGSA

-524 TANVNGGGVYTDGG
+524 TANIKGGGVYTDGG
-538 GKLSM
+538 GTLNM

-550 GNRVEHDTGGSGG
+550 GNIVEHTSAGSGG
-563 GVYAHNSTIDMTGGT
+563 GVYAYNSTIDMTGGT
-578 IGGAGS
+578 IGGEES
-584 DANTA
+584 DANEA

-594 VYLYSRDSYH
+594 VYLDGRSEDGY

-612 AVCGNKSTGNGG
+612 AVCGNKSTGKGG

-665 VNGTFTMNGGAV
+665 NNGTFTMKGGAV
-677 CGNSAVK
+677 RGNSAEK

-723 YKVGNGNVTFTME
+723 YKVGNGNVTFTMK

-743 NSAVKGGGVYMYNG
+743 NSAANGGGVYMYNG

-770 SGADAG
+770 SGEG
-776 AGVYVRHPKSG
+776 AGVYVRHPQSG
-787 GDTPTVNLSGGAAV
+787 GDTPAVNLSGGAAV

-815 VQGKNGTANN
+815 VQGENGTANN
-825 IYLPED
+825 IYLPER
-831 KTVAVTGSLTG
+831 KTLAVTGSLTG
-842 DGTIGVTSGKALEP
+842 EGTIGVTSGEALAP
-856 GAYTTLA
+856 GADTTLA
-863 SVAEGAEVSVTKFT
+863 NVAEGAEVSVTKFT

-902 HAACGGTT
+902 HAVCGGTT
-910 CPDKDK
+910 CPDTAN
-916 HSAHGDYVRFD
+916 HNSAHGDYVRFD

-1069 YGGSICGNQS
+1069 YGGSICGNQT
-1079 ESVYVEPG
+1079 VG
-1087 ATFTM
+1087 AA
-1092 YGGSVTE
+1092 G
-1099 NSAPGGMGAGIYT
+1099 GAGIYT
-1112 AGNTTIGGSAVVS
+1112 AGSTTIGGSAEVS
-1125 RNSAPGGMGAGIYCF
+1125 RNSAPGGRGAGIYCAR
-1140 SGTLCIEGSAQIT
+1140 GTLRIEGRAQIT
-1153 DNTAAKGGGV
+1153 DNTAAQGGGV

-1204 SVKLTGNVD
+1204 SVRVTGNVD
-1213 GSEAPKHSNVYLY
+1213 GSAARKPSNVYLD
-1226 SGDPITVE
+1226 SGYPITVE
-1234 GELTDGENSARIGV
+1234 GELTDGENGARIGV
-1248 TLSDRVLKLAEGGVP
+1248 TLPDLVLGRITNEG
-1263 QTVAEATD
+1263 QTVTVAQATE
-1271 GSWIKETSFAYDDDT
+1271 GSWIKETSFAYDGDT

-1300 KLRHDHAW
+1300 QLRHDHAW
-1308 MYTRLEESTPT
+1308 VYTRLEESTPT
-1319 IEAKCSTCELNGGAV
+1319 IEAKCSTCELDGGAV
-1334 WLFVDSY
+1334 WLFVGSY
-1341 TYTPQTAQGPEAK
+1341 TYTYETAQGPEAE
-1354 HYPNRPWKAGPVT
+1354 HSSSRPWKAKPVT

-1376 LSEAPTNAGEYTA
+1376 LSGAPINAGDYTA
-1389 SITLTGADGTPVTI
+1389 SITLTGADGAEAII
-1403 ERTFRINKR
+1403 ERTFRISKR

-1419 FTFQP
+1419 FTFEP
-1424 PQNAEYDGKTDWTV
+1424 PQNAVYDGRTDWTV

-1453 PKYWKN
+1453 PQYWKD
-1459 GALPKKGT
+1459 GAWPKNGT

-1477 YVEEGD
+1477 YVTEGD
-1483 NYSAMYCPTEQAD
+1483 NYSAMYCPTEQEG
-1496 YWTFAV
+1496 YWTFTV
-1502 TPASYDYSIPDQSI
+1502 MPASYTYRITSPQDI
-1516 VVGSCLRDIVVPEGG
+1516 VVGSCLRDIVVPAGG
-1531 TGVPLENGSNETV
+1531 TGVPLENGNETV

-1557 NYEEAS
+1557 NYEEAR

-1568 EVATPGGSRTLYW
+1568 EGAIPGGSRTLYW
-1581 IFQPTDPNYTDAAK
+1581 KFTPTDPNYTDAAE
-1595 SGSVVLNFTEASP
+1595 SGSVVLNFTEALD
-1608 QDLRFD
+1608 QELRFN

-1619 KTYGDAPFTVEAYN
+1619 KTYGDAPFTVEAVN
-1633 ASQGGG
+1633 ASRGGG
-1639 EVTYTSSDASIAA
+1639 EVTYTSSDESIAA
-1652 VDSNGKVTIKRA
+1652 VDSNGKVTIKKA
-1664 GSVTIT
+1664 GTVTIT

-1678 KYEVTSKSY
+1678 KYKVTSASY
-1687 ELTVAPKPVPV
+1687 TLTVAQAPIKIVGIIGV
-1698 YSVSA
+1698 EG
-1703 KSKEYDGTTRAE
+1703 KDYDG
-1715 ANLTYA
+1715 
-1721 TILGTDKVDPNDDVY
+1721 GTDATARLLSYIPDMYKAKAGDDVY
-1736 VIGAD
+1736 VISAD
-1741 VAFADPNADYSPD
+1741 VAFTDANAGWD
-1754 TGNTPKTVYIRS
+1754 KTARIDLNS
-1766 VTLGGAD
+1766 IHLGGAD
-1773 AGSYT
+1773 AGNYT
-1778 VDRENSATETVAII
+1778 VDLVNSQTEVIGSI
-1792 YQRELTLTHIDRVD
+1792 RKRELTLTHIDRVD
-1806 KDYDGSTDYAV
+1806 KPYDGSTDYAV

-1859 TLLDTPTARNYQ
+1859 TLLDTAKARNYE
-1871 AGRTGGQFG
+1871 AGRIGGQFG
-1880 FTDYAQINQ
+1880 FADYARINQ
-1889 LVYGDKTDRLD
+1889 RVYGDQTDRLD

-1906 GTKELGGLLAEA
+1906 GTKELGGLRAEE
-1918 RSTATVYAIEGD
+1918 RSTARVYAIEGD

-1938 LSPDTKLYAAV
+1938 LSADTQLYAAV
-1949 VDDAAKIGASATI
+1949 VDDAAKIGASAAI

-1974 FIDVTVTV
+1974 FIDVAVTV

-2005 APTGTLTVSGDKV
+2005 APTGTQTVSGDKV

-2025 WYTGTGGTVYS
+2025 WYTGTGSTVYS
-2036 SASAPAA
+2036 SASAPTA

-2048 AVWRVA
+2048 ALWRVA
-2054 DSNADYTGSVT
+2054 DSNEDYTGSVT

-2081 AAITEGAALPA
+2081 AATTEGAALPA

-2121 DTEVLAPTTGRYR
+2121 DTEVLAPTAGSYR

-2140 DSAAFTGAE
+2140 DAAAFAGAE
-2149 SYDVFPIRVSELTVS
+2149 SYDVFKVAVGVLTVS

-2179 PTYPVSTPNKPEN
+2179 PTYPVSTPDKPEN

-2198 PKNAGKGDTVTIIVK
+2198 PKNAGKGDTVTIVVK
-2213 PDEGYE
+2213 PDGGYE

-2380 TAFTDVPENA
+2380 TAFTDVLENA

-2412 FGPANDCTRAQ
+2412 FGPNNNCTRAQ

>member
-1 MKRTAWGGLLAAL
+1 MKRKPWGGLLLAL

-26 AQATEHTNHPIC
+26 AQATGHTHLECGSTECTGHGDGEHTKN
-38 GASCTHASEGK
+38 
-49 EHTEITWTAIGSEN
+49 ITWTAIKSEN

-102 SLTADHDSIET
+102 SLTANHDSIET

-140 RKNENGD
+140 RKNESGD

-169 THAVGKTGSGV
+169 THAVGETGSGV

-325 MLTMNGSAKVSGNSA
+325 MLTMNGSASVSGNSA
-340 SNNGGGVY
+340 SSNGGGVY
-348 VNNGST
+348 VNNGGMLT
-354 LSMSENASVS
+354 MSGSAKVS

-376 VSGGSDGGYSMF
+376 ADGGSTLDMGGESV
-388 TMNGSASVSGNIS
+388 VSGNVS
-401 GNLVLSGDIY
+401 GNYASVFDIY
-411 GGGVYLNDNCTF
+411 GGGVYVDGGTF
-423 NLSGSAAI
+423 TMSGSAAI
-431 RGNKAYGGTSYG
+431 RGNQAYRNSYG

-455 TGGTIGGTERD
+455 TGGTIGGTESG
-466 DANTASYGGGVYLDG
+466 DANKATHGGGVYQDG
-481 NSTFTMSGGEITGNI
+481 GTFIMSGGKITGNK
-496 TRTRGNGGG
+496 TKGTGNGGG
-505 VYQLGGTFIMSGSA
+505 VYQTGGTFTMNGSA

-524 TANVNGGGVYTDGG
+524 TANIKGGGVYTDGG
-538 GKLSM
+538 GTLNM

-550 GNRVEHDTGGSGG
+550 GNIVEHTSAGSGG
-563 GVYAHNSTIDMTGGT
+563 GVYAYNSTIDMTGGT
-578 IGGAGS
+578 IGGEES
-584 DANTA
+584 DANEA

-594 VYLYSRDSYH
+594 VYLDGRSEDGY

-612 AVCGNKSTGNGG
+612 AVCGNKSTGKGG

-665 VNGTFTMNGGAV
+665 VNGTFTMDGGAV
-677 CGNSAVK
+677 RGNSAEK

-723 YKVGNGNVTFTME
+723 YKVGNGNVTFTMK

-743 NSAVKGGGVYMYNG
+743 NSAVNGGGVYMYNG

-770 SGADAG
+770 SGEG
-776 AGVYVRHPKSG
+776 AGVYVRHPQSG
-787 GDTPTVNLSGGAAV
+787 GDTPAVNLSGGAAV

-815 VQGKNGTANN
+815 VQGENGTANN
-825 IYLPED
+825 IYLPER
-831 KTVAVTGSLTG
+831 KTLAVTGSLTG
-842 DGTIGVTSGKALEP
+842 EGTIGVTSGEALAP

-863 SVAEGAEVSVTKFT
+863 NVAEGAEVSVTKFT
-877 PDAGEPYSVARVE
+877 PDTDGYSVARVE

-902 HAACGGTT
+902 HAVCGGTT
-910 CPDKDK
+910 CPDTAN
-916 HSAHGDYVRFD
+916 HNSAHGDYVRFD

-1001 LCDCKGGNVDAEY
+1001 LCDCKGGNVNAEY
-1014 GSITHGEKDSGKYS
+1014 GRITHAVKDVGKYS
-1028 GCGVMVN
+1028 GGGVMVY
-1035 INATFTMY
+1035 T
-1043 GGSICGNQSEDKAA
+1043 
-1057 GVHVDSGASFTM
+1057 GASFTM
-1069 YGGSICGNQS
+1069 YGGSICGNQTVGAAGGAG
-1079 ESVYVEPG
+1079 VYVDPN
-1087 ATFTM
+1087 ASFTM

-1099 NSAPGGMGAGIYT
+1099 NTVPSDNEGAGIYT
-1112 AGNTTIGGSAVVS
+1112 AGSTTIGGSAEVS
-1125 RNSAPGGMGAGIYCF
+1125 RNSAPGGRGAGIYCAR
-1140 SGTLCIEGSAQIT
+1140 GTLRIEGRAQIT
-1153 DNTAAKGGGV
+1153 DNTAAKGGV
-1163 YVQIEDGGAVTIRGN
+1163 YLEMAEAVMTVRGS
-1178 AQITGNTATEDGGG
+1178 AQITGNTAAQGGG

-1213 GSEAPKHSNVYLY
+1213 GSEAQKASNVYLG
-1226 SGDPITVE
+1226 SGYRIAVE
-1234 GELTDGENSARIGV
+1234 SELADGENGARIGV
-1248 TLSDRVLKLAEGGVP
+1248 TLPASVLGRITNEG
-1263 QTVAEATD
+1263 QTVIVAQATE
-1271 GSWIKETSFAYDDDT
+1271 GNWIKETSFAYDDDT
-1286 GTYTMGLSEDRKSV
+1286 GTYTMGLSEDGTSV

-1308 MYTRLEESTPT
+1308 VYTRLEESTPT
-1319 IEAKCSTCELNGGAV
+1319 IEAKCSTCELDGGAV
-1334 WLFVDSY
+1334 WLFVGSY
-1341 TYTPQTAQGPEAK
+1341 TYTYETAQGPKAE
-1354 HYPNRPWKAGPVT
+1354 HYSNRPWKAGPVT

-1376 LSEAPTNAGEYTA
+1376 LSGAPINAGDYTA
-1389 SITLTGADGTPVTI
+1389 SITLTGADGAEAII
-1403 ERTFRINKR
+1403 ERTFRISKR

-1419 FTFQP
+1419 FTFEP
-1424 PQNAEYDGKTDWTV
+1424 PQNAVYDGRTDWTV

-1443 ADIVG
+1443 DDIVG

-1453 PKYWKN
+1453 PKYWKD
-1459 GALPKKGT
+1459 GALPKNGT

-1477 YVEEGD
+1477 YVTEGD
-1483 NYSAMYCPTEQAD
+1483 NYSAMYCPTEQEG
-1496 YWTFAV
+1496 YWTFTV
-1502 TPASYDYSIPDQSI
+1502 MPASYTYRITSPQDI

-1531 TGVPLENGSNETV
+1531 TGVRLSNGSVEIVT
-1544 RGTLTW
+1544 GTLTW
-1550 YILDAEN
+1550 Y
-1557 NYEEAS
+1557 S
-1563 DADLW
+1563 DATYSTSLADDIVLSGQ
-1568 EVATPGGSRTLYW
+1568 VGSTTTLYW
-1581 IFQPTDPNYTDAAK
+1581 KFTPNDPNYIPDAK
-1595 SGSVVLNFTEASP
+1595 TGSVVLTFKEA
-1608 QDLRFD
+1608 QNQELRFN

-1619 KTYGDAPFTVEAYN
+1619 KTYGDAPFTVEAVN
-1633 ASQGGG
+1633 ASLGGG
-1639 EVTYTSSDASIAA
+1639 EVTYTSSDASIAT
-1652 VDSNGKVTIKRA
+1652 VDSNGKVTIKKA
-1664 GSVTIT
+1664 GTVTIT

-1678 KYEVTSKSY
+1678 KYKVTSASY
-1687 ELTVAPKPVPV
+1687 TLTVAQAPIKIVGIIGV
-1698 YSVSA
+1698 EG
-1703 KSKEYDGTTRAE
+1703 KDYDG
-1715 ANLTYA
+1715 
-1721 TILGTDKVDPNDDVY
+1721 GTDATARLLSYIPDMYKAKAGDDVY
-1736 VIGAD
+1736 VISAD
-1741 VAFADPNADYSPD
+1741 VAFTDANAGWD
-1754 TGNTPKTVYIRS
+1754 KTARIDLNS
-1766 VTLGGAD
+1766 IHLGGAD
-1773 AGSYT
+1773 AGNYT
-1778 VDRENSATETVAII
+1778 VDLVNSQTEVIGSI
-1792 YQRELTLTHIDRVD
+1792 RKRELTLTHIDRVD
-1806 KDYDGSTDYAV
+1806 KPYDGSTDYAV

-1859 TLLDTPTARNYQ
+1859 TLLDTAKARNYE
-1871 AGRTGGQFG
+1871 AGRIGGQFG
-1880 FTDYAQINQ
+1880 FADYARINQ
-1889 LVYGDKTDRLD
+1889 RVYGDQTDRLD

-1938 LSPDTKLYAAV
+1938 LSADTQLYAAV

-1974 FIDVTVTV
+1974 FIDVAVTV

-2025 WYTGTGGTVYS
+2025 WYTGTGSTVYS
-2036 SASAPAA
+2036 SASAPTA

-2048 AVWRVA
+2048 ALWRVA
-2054 DSNADYTGSVT
+2054 DSNEDYTGSVT

-2081 AAITEGAALPA
+2081 AATTEGAALPA

-2121 DTEVLAPTTGRYR
+2121 DTEVLAPTAGSYR

-2140 DSAAFTGAE
+2140 DAAAFAGAE
-2149 SYDVFPIRVSELTVS
+2149 SYDVFKVAVGVLTVS

-2179 PTYPVSTPNKPEN
+2179 PTYPVSTPDKPEN

-2198 PKNAGKGDTVTIIVK
+2198 PKNAGKGDTVTIVVK
-2213 PDEGYE
+2213 PDGGYE

-2380 TAFTDVPENA
+2380 TAFTDVLENA

-2412 FGPANDCTRAQ
+2412 FGPNNDCTRAQ